1 MTHEALLEV
10 IRAAIEGE
18 REACAMQGDA
28 LAAAAQRVADAH
40 QGSVVG
46 EGAAARAEAYRALA
60 RQIRARGNVRLP

>member
-40 QGSVVG
+40 QGTVG
-46 EGAAARAEAYRALA
+46 ASAAARAEAYRALA
-60 RQIRARGNVRLP
+60 RQIRARGNVRMP